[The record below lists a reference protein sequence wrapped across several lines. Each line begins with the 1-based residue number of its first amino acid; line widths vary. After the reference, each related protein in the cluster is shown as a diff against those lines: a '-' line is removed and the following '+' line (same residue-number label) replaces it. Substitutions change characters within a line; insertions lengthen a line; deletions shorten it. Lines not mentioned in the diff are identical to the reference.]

1 MNEKHLK
8 KRSCCRLLGCPCRV
22 ESCSEKHGNSGTAKG
37 RPRGD
42 FNSSAEI
49 AVPHPAARTQPSRQ
63 ARPEFDLNEGAPK
76 CAKAVD
82 YQAISEIIDV
92 KLPASYDRRKGGFS
106 EDVLMNGSEQDR
118 KVTHGLA
125 RNLMEGLA
133 SSICPPR
140 TPPL

>member
-1 MNEKHLK
+1 M
-8 KRSCCRLLGCPCRV
+8 
-22 ESCSEKHGNSGTAKG
+22 
-37 RPRGD
+37 
-42 FNSSAEI
+42 
-49 AVPHPAARTQPSRQ
+49 
-63 ARPEFDLNEGAPK
+63 NEGAPK

-133 SSICPPR
+133 SSVCPEPR
-140 TPPL
+140 HCEIMDDERLDEPRCAYVSHHSVREFDGNIGDISE